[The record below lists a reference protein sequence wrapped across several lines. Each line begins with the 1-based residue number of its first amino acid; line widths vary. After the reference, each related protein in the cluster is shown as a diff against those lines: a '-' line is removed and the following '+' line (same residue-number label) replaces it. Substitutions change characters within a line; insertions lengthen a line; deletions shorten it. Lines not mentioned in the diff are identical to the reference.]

1 MLTQAT
7 LFGMP
12 SGPAW
17 FYLHGFASSV
27 QSNKARAFVQWGR
40 DHDVTV
46 NALDL
51 RVPSLEHLR
60 FSQILAKVRDAIADQ
75 GEFGRAVLIGSSLG
89 GLTACRVAEKEPR
102 VCALFL
108 MAPAF
113 RIAET
118 WRTRLGGEEWLRWRD
133 TGRFQV
139 KDHATG
145 QMTFIDHEFVAEL
158 DFLDVGFPDVRVPT
172 CIVHGTKDETV
183 NIERSREWAKDRRH
197 VQLIEVDD
205 DHELTTSV
213 PRIREEATR
222 FFAPF
227 GI

>member
-1 MLTQAT
+1 MA
-7 LFGMP
+7 

-27 QSNKARAFVQWGR
+27 QSNKARAFVHWGR
-40 DHDVTV
+40 EHEVTI

-60 FSQILAKVRDAIADQ
+60 FSAILAKVRDAIADQ

-113 RIAET
+113 RLAER
-118 WRTRLGGEEWLRWRD
+118 WRKRLGEEAWLCWRE
-133 TGRFQV
+133 TGQFEV

-145 QMTFIDHEFVAEL
+145 QMTFVDHNFVAEL
-158 DFLDVGFPDVRVPT
+158 DLLDGGFPDVRVPT
-172 CIVHGTKDETV
+172 CIVHGTRDETV
-183 NIERSREWAKDRRH
+183 DIELSREWAKERRH
-197 VQLIEVDD
+197 VRLIEVDD
-205 DHELTTSV
+205 DHELGASV
-213 PRIREEATR
+213 PRILEEATR
-222 FFAPF
+222 FFGTF

>member
-1 MLTQAT
+1 M
-7 LFGMP
+7 
-12 SGPAW
+12 GPAW

-40 DHDVTV
+40 DHDVTI

-60 FSQILAKVRDAIADQ
+60 FSQIVAKVRDAIADQ
-75 GEFGRAVLIGSSLG
+75 GEKGRAVLVGSSLG

-102 VCALFL
+102 VAALFL

-113 RIAET
+113 RLAER
-118 WRTRLGGEEWLRWRD
+118 WRRRLGEAAWLAWKSS
-133 TGRFQV
+133 GRFEV

-145 QMTFIDHEFVAEL
+145 NLTFVDHGFVEEL
-158 DFLDVGFPDVRVPT
+158 ALLDVGFPDVRVPT

-183 NIERSREWAKDRRH
+183 DIELSREWAKTRPH

-205 DHELTTSV
+205 DHELATSV
-213 PRIREEATR
+213 PRILEEATR
-222 FFAPF
+222 FFRPF
-227 GI
+227 GVQLRPSV